1 MRRRLAE
8 VARHVGVSEATV
20 SRVLNQRPGVAE
32 PTRQAV
38 LTALDVLGYE
48 RPTQLRGERARL
60 VGLVLPELQNP
71 IFPAVADV
79 VGGALAQ
86 QGFTPVLCTRTV
98 GGFTEAAYVD
108 LLFDQQVSGVVFAG
122 GMYAQED
129 APHGH
134 YAQLAERN
142 LPVVFI
148 NAAAAWLDFPTVSC
162 DDAMAAEQAIDHLV
176 ALGHRAIGLLLG
188 PSDHVPSNRKRDG
201 ARDAAARHDL
211 EIPDHRVARS
221 TFSAEGGQAACGE
234 LLDSGVTAIVCAS
247 DPLALGAIRAVR
259 RRGLDVPGDVSVVG
273 FDDSAFMKYT
283 DPPLTTVRQ
292 PIETMGRA
300 AVDRLVS
307 QLEGRHDGPAELLYA
322 PELVVR
328 SSSGSAP

>member
-1 MRRRLAE
+1 MRRRLAH

-32 PTRQAV
+32 STRQAV

-86 QGFTPVLCTRTV
+86 HGCTPVLCTRTV

-122 GMYAQED
+122 GMYAQEE

-134 YAQLAERN
+134 YAKLAERN

-162 DDAMAAEQAIDHLV
+162 DDAMAAEQALDHLV
-176 ALGHRAIGLLLG
+176 ALGHRNIGLLLG
-188 PSDHVPSNRKRDG
+188 PADHVPSNRKRDG
-201 ARDAAARHDL
+201 ARDAAARQRID
-211 EIPDHRVARS
+211 IPDHRVARS
-221 TFSAEGGQAACGE
+221 MFSAESGQAACGV
-234 LLDSGVTAIVCAS
+234 LLDDGVTAIVCAS
-247 DPLALGAIRAVR
+247 DPLALGAIRAIR
-259 RRGLDVPGDVSVVG
+259 RRGLQVPGDVSVVG

-300 AVDRLVS
+300 AVDRLMS
-307 QLEGRHDGPAELLYA
+307 QLEGRHDGPTELLYA

-328 SSSGSAP
+328 SSTGSAT

>member
-1 MRRRLAE
+1 M
-8 VARHVGVSEATV
+8 

-79 VGGALAQ
+79 IGGALAQ

-134 YAQLAERN
+134 YARLAERN

-162 DDAMAAEQAIDHLV
+162 DDTMAAEQAVDHLV
-176 ALGHRAIGLLLG
+176 ALGHRAHRLAPRARRTTCRAIA
-188 PSDHVPSNRKRDG
+188 SATAG
-201 ARDAAARHDL
+201 ANAAARHDL

-221 TFSAEGGQAACGE
+221 TFSAEGGQAACGD

-247 DPLALGAIRAVR
+247 DPLALGA
-259 RRGLDVPGDVSVVG
+259 
-273 FDDSAFMKYT
+273 
-283 DPPLTTVRQ
+283 
-292 PIETMGRA
+292 
-300 AVDRLVS
+300 
-307 QLEGRHDGPAELLYA
+307 
-322 PELVVR
+322 
-328 SSSGSAP
+328 SAPCAGVASTCQATSRWSASTTRRS

>member
-32 PTRQAV
+32 STRQAV

-71 IFPAVADV
+71 IFPAFADV
-79 VGGALAQ
+79 IGGALAQ

-122 GMYAQED
+122 GLYAQED

-134 YAQLAERN
+134 YAKLAERN

-148 NAAAAWLDFPTVSC
+148 NAAAEWLDFPTVSC
-162 DDAMAAEQAIDHLV
+162 DDAMAAEQAFDHLV
-176 ALGHRAIGLLLG
+176 ALGHRHVGLLLG

-201 ARDAAARHDL
+201 ARAVAARHGLD
-211 EIPDHRVARS
+211 IPDRRIARAM
-221 TFSAEGGQAACGE
+221 FSAEGGQAACGD
-234 LLDSGVTAIVCAS
+234 LLDDGVTAIVCAS
-247 DPLALGAIRAVR
+247 DPLALGAIRAAR
-259 RRGLDVPGDVSVVG
+259 RRGLAVPGDVSVVG

-307 QLEGRHDGPAELLYA
+307 QLEGRHEGPTELLYA

-328 SSSGSAP
+328 SSTGSAP